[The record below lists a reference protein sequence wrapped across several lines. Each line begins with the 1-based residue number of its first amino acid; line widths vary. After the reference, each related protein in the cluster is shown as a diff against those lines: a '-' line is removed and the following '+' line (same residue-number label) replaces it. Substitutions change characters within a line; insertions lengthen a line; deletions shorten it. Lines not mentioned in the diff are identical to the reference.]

1 MKSPYNLLGITEDAN
16 NSQIKKAYHELSMK
30 YHPDLADKSNSKL
43 TSWLKNINKAYN
55 ILKHDR
61 TRNVYDKFHE
71 GTNYTSESFN
81 RPFNS
86 SVINKK
92 ANKLDGRDI
101 HLTYAI
107 SLEQISEKKPI
118 KVEYETFIACL
129 KCKNKGWVVT
139 TGTVSCNNCKG
150 YGTISKKEGVIVN
163 IHSCFVCNGK
173 GTINVLDC
181 SGCDGN
187 GRLVGK
193 HVVKLEL
200 NVLTK
205 EGCLVRFD
213 KRGEAGTNAGLIGN
227 LYVKLIVKSHEFYIR
242 DNLNLYCIVRIK
254 PITAIMGGNV
264 VLKTTTKSLMFILIP
279 TTKEENIYLKQTGRG
294 LEGENGNVGDV
305 IIKLMLKC
313 NIYGNTLSVD
323 ISTSTLVILYRIN
336 KLLEVIL

>member
-1 MKSPYNLLGITEDAN
+1 MKCPYNLLGITEDAN

-129 KCKNKGWVVT
+129 KCKNKG
-139 TGTVSCNNCKG
+139 
-150 YGTISKKEGVIVN
+150 
-163 IHSCFVCNGK
+163 
-173 GTINVLDC
+173 
-181 SGCDGN
+181 
-187 GRLVGK
+187 
-193 HVVKLEL
+193 
-200 NVLTK
+200 
-205 EGCLVRFD
+205 
-213 KRGEAGTNAGLIGN
+213 
-227 LYVKLIVKSHEFYIR
+227 
-242 DNLNLYCIVRIK
+242 
-254 PITAIMGGNV
+254 
-264 VLKTTTKSLMFILIP
+264 
-279 TTKEENIYLKQTGRG
+279 
-294 LEGENGNVGDV
+294 
-305 IIKLMLKC
+305 
-313 NIYGNTLSVD
+313 
-323 ISTSTLVILYRIN
+323 
-336 KLLEVIL
+336 